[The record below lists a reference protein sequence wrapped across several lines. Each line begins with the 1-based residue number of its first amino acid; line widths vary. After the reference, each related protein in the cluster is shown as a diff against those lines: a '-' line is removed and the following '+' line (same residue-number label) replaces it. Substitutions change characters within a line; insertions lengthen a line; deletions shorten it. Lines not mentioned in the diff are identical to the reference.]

1 MKTADILLIEDDLNQ
16 CESTACLLEQAGFS
30 TDTAHSCQQAQACL
44 DQHQYDAVITDLN
57 LPDGEGIQI
66 LPHARQVQPE
76 ILFFVLTGDP
86 SIPQAVKAMRKG
98 VTDYFAKPF
107 DDSELIDRLSHTIAQ
122 SRQKRT
128 LKTTES
134 RLSPHP
140 YPNGLVGNAPS
151 IQQLRR
157 DIESIAD
164 SRSTVL
170 ILGESGTG
178 KTLTARA
185 IHEQSSRRHG
195 PFVEIDCGCLS
206 DSLLESELF
215 GHVAGSFTGANQNR
229 SGKFLLADGGTIFL
243 DEIGTA
249 SNQLQRK
256 LLRVLQERQF
266 EPVGSSK
273 THKVDVRVIL
283 ATNQD
288 LLEMVKHGTFRA
300 DLYYR
305 INVITLRQP
314 PLRERLPD
322 IQNLA
327 NFHLHRIC
335 QDLERPHCILS
346 PELLERLRQYELPG
360 NVRELVN
367 VLERAV
373 VLSRGRILHESDLP
387 AEFGPVGDVPHA
399 DLISHGL
406 RQVLM
411 APERDLIEQALRK
424 HQGKRQAAARELG
437 IDRTTLYK
445 KMKRLGL
452 LPSNRDTHVPL
463 PNID

>member
-1 MKTADILLIEDDLNQ
+1 MKTGDILLIEDDLSQ

-30 TDTAHSCQQAQACL
+30 THSAQTCRQAREFL
-44 DQHQYDAVITDLN
+44 DQNQYDAVLSDLN
-57 LPDGEGIQI
+57 LPDGEGVQI
-66 LPHARQVQPE
+66 LSHARQRHPE

-86 SIPQAVKAMRKG
+86 SIPQAVKAIRKG
-98 VTDYFAKPF
+98 VTDYFSKPF
-107 DDSELIDRLSHTIAQ
+107 DDSDLIQRLTQSIDQVHRKRNLKNQEARLSA
-122 SRQKRT
+122 SR
-128 LKTTES
+128 
-134 RLSPHP
+134 H
-140 YPNGLVGNAPS
+140 PNGLVGNAPS

-157 DIESIAD
+157 DIEALAD

-185 IHEQSSRRHG
+185 IHEHSTRRQG

-249 SNQLQRK
+249 STQLQLK

-273 THKVDVRVIL
+273 THRVDVRVIL

-288 LLEMVKHGTFRA
+288 LPEMVRRGTFRA
-300 DLYYR
+300 DLFYR

-314 PLRERLPD
+314 SLKERLAD
-322 IQNLA
+322 IPELA
-327 NFHLHRIC
+327 DFHLNRIC
-335 QDLERPHCILS
+335 LEQEKPHRRLS
-346 PELLERLRQYELPG
+346 PEAMERLKQYEWPG

-373 VLSRGRILHESDLP
+373 VLSRGPVLCESDLP
-387 AEFGPVGDVPHA
+387 SQICHTSPLPAQAIPRQ
-399 DLISHGL
+399 GL
-406 RQVLM
+406 RQVLL
-411 APERDLIEQALRK
+411 APEQELIEQALRK
-424 HQGKRQAAARELG
+424 HDGKRQAAARELG

-445 KMKRLGL
+445 KMKRFGL
-452 LPSNRDTHVPL
+452 LENLKANTVYNYSTD
-463 PNID
+463 